1 MGGGSAV
8 LLDLIIAAT
17 GGDKALLPPG
27 SYELLC
33 GTILGETENAPRS
46 ERRRS
51 EQKELTVSEL
61 NTESPKPKAVTFP
74 GAGGKEK
81 REIYELL
88 KRYRTEHG
96 LGCFES
102 LAGKS
107 GGALNADQIRDMH
120 AGLRYPLSAWH
131 ALASALNNA
140 Q

>member
-1 MGGGSAV
+1 M
-8 LLDLIIAAT
+8 LDLIIAAT

-33 GTILGETENAPRS
+33 GTILDEAENAPRS
-46 ERRRS
+46 ERQSS
-51 EQKELTVSEL
+51 ERKEMTVSES
-61 NTESPKPKAVTFP
+61 NTETSKPKAVTFP

-81 REIYELL
+81 REIYEHL
-88 KRYRTEHG
+88 KRYRAEHG

-102 LAGKS
+102 LAGAT

-131 ALASALNNA
+131 ALAGALNNA